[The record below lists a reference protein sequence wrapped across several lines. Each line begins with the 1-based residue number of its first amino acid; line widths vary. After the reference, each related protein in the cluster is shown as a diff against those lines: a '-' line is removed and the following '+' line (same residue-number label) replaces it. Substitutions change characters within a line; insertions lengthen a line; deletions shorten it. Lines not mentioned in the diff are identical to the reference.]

1 MKEQD
6 GLLESQSDENAMAQF
21 KDALKEIRLPSD
33 TKPDLKDRIKH
44 LFSPSAEFERC
55 IVDVE
60 DFTISSLESYE
71 KRIKQL
77 EEALK
82 DLVKISL
89 EMVEKIENEWGTAR
103 DIEDLRG
110 KNLID
115 KEIITAELLLNKEQ
129 P

>member
-1 MKEQD
+1 MHKIADALMVAFEGGDATNYIEQTFEDKEDSSRCFVLTMQMKE
-6 GLLESQSDENAMAQF
+6 GLTPCQKLS
-21 KDALKEIRLPSD
+21 
-33 TKPDLKDRIKH
+33 T
-44 LFSPSAEFERC
+44 AEER
-55 IVDVE
+55 V
-60 DFTISSLESYE
+60 
-71 KRIKQL
+71 KQL
-77 EEALK
+77 EDALK

-89 EMVEKIENEWGTAR
+89 EMVEKIENEWGTGR